1 MNLKAMILCLVSC
14 LLGLVTTVLQASQNS
29 SDASLPVFEV
39 REQTPSRINVES
51 RMGVMIDSTR
61 TLTLNQAMAQGSAW
75 QTITRQSPNFGF
87 TNDAYWF
94 RFQIN
99 NLGQHGVAR
108 FIELPI
114 PFIDDVQLYHYSAGQ
129 LNASYALGD
138 EKPFAQRVVR
148 HQNFVMPLNLAPGAN
163 LIYIRLA
170 SSGTIEAPFRIWD
183 PTRFYEANDDDK
195 LLQGLV
201 IGILLIMIV
210 YNLFVY
216 LSTRDINYLYYIG
229 FVASYLLFHLSLNG
243 YTFAYVWPKAV
254 RWNSFAISTFVAS
267 SELFTCLFA
276 NSFLRLSKFSM
287 PAHYLTRAMTFATA
301 TLLALTFV
309 LPYNWTVRVG
319 AAFTIPIC
327 LTALALGY
335 WRWWRGAKFARYYC
349 IAWTTVLISLSIL
362 NAGKFGVI
370 PSNVWTENASQIGIV
385 LLVLLLSFTLTD
397 RINHDRTLRINAQA
411 VALGHERW
419 ARASQEALIRTKE
432 EANLELEQR
441 VTARTN
447 DLNLTLDQL
456 QLANDQLQR
465 LSSVDGLTQISNR
478 AFFDSALA
486 LEHRRAD
493 RAKSSLSVIMMDIDH
508 FKLAND
514 TYGHMGGDACLRA
527 VAGLMRPRI
536 QRVGDVLAR
545 FGGEEFVMLLID
557 SDLKN
562 SMVLAEGFR
571 ADIEKLEVPFEG
583 RTIRVTASF
592 GVACGTPGRHLTAQE
607 LLARAD
613 NALYQAKHEGRN
625 CVRTLD
631 AVNRPS

>member
-1 MNLKAMILCLVSC
+1 MNLKAVVLCLMTG
-14 LLGLVTTVLQASQNS
+14 LLGLASAALHAS
-29 SDASLPVFEV
+29 PIASEASLPVFEV
-39 REQTPSRINVES
+39 SAQTPGRIDVDS
-51 RMGVMIDSTR
+51 HMGVLVDRTR
-61 TLTLNQAMAQGSAW
+61 TLAPDQVMASASAW

-99 NLGQHGVAR
+99 NLGQQDVAR

-114 PFIDDVQLYHYSAGQ
+114 PFIDDVQLYHYTAGQ
-129 LNASYALGD
+129 LKTSYALGD
-138 EKPFAQRVVR
+138 ELPFAQRVVR
-148 HQNFVMPLNLAPGAN
+148 NQNFVMPLNLAPGAN

-183 PTRFYEANDDDK
+183 PTHFYEANDDEK

-216 LSTRDINYLYYIG
+216 FSTRDINYIYYIG
-229 FVASYLLFHLSLNG
+229 FVASYLFFHLSLNG
-243 YTFAYVWPKAV
+243 YAFAYVWPSAV
-254 RWNSFAISTFVAS
+254 RWNSFAISTFMAS
-267 SELFTCLFA
+267 SELFASLFA
-276 NSFLRLSKFSM
+276 NSFLRLSQFSR
-287 PAHYLTRAMTFATA
+287 PAHYLTRALVIASA
-301 TLLALTFV
+301 LLVALTFV
-309 LPYNWTVRVG
+309 LPYSWTVRVG

-335 WRWWRGAKFARYYC
+335 WRWWRGAKFARFYC
-349 IAWTTVLISLSIL
+349 LAWTTVLISLSIL
-362 NAGKFGVI
+362 DAGKFGLI
-370 PSNVWTENASQIGIV
+370 PTNVWTENASQIGVV

-397 RINHDRTLRINAQA
+397 RINHDRMLRVTAQA
-411 VALGHERW
+411 VALGHERR
-419 ARASQEALIRTKE
+419 ARASQEAFIKTKE
-432 EANLELEQR
+432 EANRELEQR

-456 QLANDQLQR
+456 QRANDQLQR

-486 LEHRRAD
+486 LEHRRSD
-493 RAKSSLSVIMMDIDH
+493 RTKSSLSVIMIDIDH
-508 FKLAND
+508 FKLVND
-514 TYGHMGGDACLRA
+514 TYGHLGGDACLRA

-545 FGGEEFVMLLID
+545 YGGEEFVMLLID
-557 SDLKN
+557 SSLKD
-562 SMVLAEGFR
+562 STALAERFR
-571 ADIEKLEVPFEG
+571 ADIEKLLIPFDG
-583 RTIRVTASF
+583 RTIRVTASL
-592 GVACGTPGRHLTAQE
+592 GVASGIPDPCLSPQA

-613 NALYQAKHEGRN
+613 KALYQAKHDGRN
-625 CVRTLD
+625 CVRSEAT
-631 AVNRPS
+631 VNRES

>member
-1 MNLKAMILCLVSC
+1 MNLKAVVLYILASLLCL
-14 LLGLVTTVLQASQNS
+14 ASAALNASPIAPDS
-29 SDASLPVFEV
+29 SFPVFEV
-39 REQTPSRINVES
+39 SAQTPGRIDVES
-51 RMGVMIDSTR
+51 HMGLLVDSTR
-61 TLTLNQAMAQGSAW
+61 ALAPDQVMAPAKVW
-75 QTITRQSPNFGF
+75 QTITRRSPNFGF

-94 RFQIN
+94 RFQID
-99 NLGQHGVAR
+99 NLGQQDAAR

-114 PFIDDVQLYHYSAGQ
+114 PFIDDVQLYHYTAGQ
-129 LNASYALGD
+129 LKTSYRLGD
-138 EKPFAQRVVR
+138 EMPFAQRVVR

-201 IGILLIMIV
+201 IGILLIMIF

-216 LSTRDINYLYYIG
+216 FSTRDVNYLYYIG
-229 FVASYLLFHLSLNG
+229 FVASYLFFHVSLNG
-243 YTFAYVWPKAV
+243 YAFAYVWPAAV
-254 RWNSFAISTFVAS
+254 RWNSIAISTFVAS
-267 SELFTCLFA
+267 SELFASLFA
-276 NSFLRLSKFSM
+276 GSFLRLSAFSR
-287 PAHYLTRAMTFATA
+287 PAHYLTRALVIASA
-301 TLLALTFV
+301 LLVALTFV
-309 LPYNWTVRVG
+309 LPYSWTVRVG

-349 IAWTTVLISLSIL
+349 IAWTTVLISLSVL
-362 NAGKFGVI
+362 NAGKFGLV
-370 PSNVWTENASQIGIV
+370 PSNIWTENASQIGIV
-385 LLVLLLSFTLTD
+385 LLVLFLSFTLTD

-419 ARASQEALIRTKE
+419 ARSAQEALLKTKE
-432 EANLELEQR
+432 EANRELEQR

-486 LEHRRAD
+486 AEHRRAD
-493 RAKSSLSVIMMDIDH
+493 RAKSSLSVVMIDLDH
-508 FKLAND
+508 FKLVND
-514 TYGHMGGDACLRA
+514 TYGHLGGDACLRA
-527 VAGLMRPRI
+527 LAGLMRPRI

-545 FGGEEFVMLLID
+545 YGGEEFVMLLID
-557 SDLKN
+557 S
-562 SMVLAEGFR
+562 SMKDSMALAEGFR
-571 ADIEKLEVPFEG
+571 ADIEKLAIPFEG

-592 GVACGTPGRHLTAQE
+592 GVASGIPNQYLSPQA
-607 LLARAD
+607 LLAQAD
-613 NALYQAKHEGRN
+613 KALYQAKHDGRN
-625 CVRTLD
+625 CVRSWPT
-631 AVNRPS
+631 ANRES

>member
-1 MNLKAMILCLVSC
+1 MNLKAIILRLVVC
-14 LLGLVTTVLQASQNS
+14 LLGLVSAALHASPVTPDS
-29 SDASLPVFEV
+29 KLPVFEV
-39 REQTPSRINVES
+39 SAQAPGRIDVGS
-51 RMGVMIDSTR
+51 RMGVLVDSTR
-61 TLTLNQAMAQGSAW
+61 TLTPDQAIAAASPW
-75 QTITRQSPNFGF
+75 QSIARQSPNFGF

-99 NLGQHGVAR
+99 NRGQQDLAR

-114 PFIDDVQLYHYSAGQ
+114 PFIDDVQLYHYTAGQ
-129 LNASYALGD
+129 LRTTYTLGD
-138 EKPFAQRVVR
+138 EMPFTQRVVR

-163 LIYIRLA
+163 AIYIRLA

-183 PTRFYEANDDDK
+183 PTHFYETNDDDK

-216 LSTRDINYLYYIG
+216 FSTRDINYVYYIG
-229 FVASYLLFHLSLNG
+229 FVASYLFFHLSLNG
-243 YTFAYVWPKAV
+243 YSFAYIWPNAV
-254 RWNSFAISTFVAS
+254 RWNSFAISTFMAS
-267 SELFTCLFA
+267 SELFTSLFA
-276 NSFLRLSKFSM
+276 NSFLRLNQFSR
-287 PAHYLTRAMTFATA
+287 PAHYLTRALAIA
-301 TLLALTFV
+301 SALLVALTFV
-309 LPYNWTVRVG
+309 LPYSWTVRVG
-319 AAFTIPIC
+319 AAFTIPVC

-349 IAWTTVLISLSIL
+349 IAWTTVLISLSVL
-362 NAGKFGVI
+362 NAGKFGLI
-370 PSNVWTENASQIGIV
+370 PSNIWTENASQIGIV
-385 LLVLLLSFTLTD
+385 LLVLLLSFTLAD

-419 ARASQEALIRTKE
+419 ARAAQEALIRTKE

-447 DLNLTLDQL
+447 DLNRTLEQL
-456 QLANDQLQR
+456 KLANDQLQR
-465 LSSVDGLTQISNR
+465 LSSMDGLTQISNR
-478 AFFDSALA
+478 TFFDSSLA

-493 RAKSSLSVIMMDIDH
+493 RARSSLSVIMMDIDH
-508 FKLAND
+508 FKLVND

-562 SMVLAEGFR
+562 SMVLADGFR
-571 ADIEKLEVPFEG
+571 ADIEKLAVPFEG
-583 RTIRVTASF
+583 CTIRITASF
-592 GVACGTPGRHLTAQE
+592 GVACDTPDRHLNPQE

-625 CVRTLD
+625 CVRTMD
-631 AVNRPS
+631 AVDRPS

>member
-1 MNLKAMILCLVSC
+1 MNLKAVVLCMVTGVLGVVSAA
-14 LLGLVTTVLQASQNS
+14 LHASSIAPIANF
-29 SDASLPVFEV
+29 PVFELSV
-39 REQTPSRINVES
+39 QAPGRIEVGS
-51 RMGVMIDSTR
+51 HMGVLVDNTR
-61 TLTLNQAMAQGSAW
+61 TLAPAQVTAPASAW
-75 QTITRQSPNFGF
+75 QTITRPSPNFGF

-99 NLGQHGVAR
+99 NLRQQDVTR

-114 PFIDDVQLYHYSAGQ
+114 PFIDDVQLYHYTAGQ
-129 LNASYALGD
+129 LKTSYALGD
-138 EKPFAQRVVR
+138 EMPFAQRVVR
-148 HQNFVMPLNLAPGAN
+148 HQNFVMPLKLAPGAN

-183 PTRFYEANDDDK
+183 PTHFYEANDDDK

-216 LSTRDINYLYYIG
+216 FSTRDINYLYYIG
-229 FVASYLLFHLSLNG
+229 FVASYLFFQLSLNG
-243 YTFAYVWPKAV
+243 YTFAYVWPNAV
-254 RWNSFAISTFVAS
+254 RWNSFAISTFMAS

-276 NSFLRLSKFSM
+276 NSFLRLSHFSR
-287 PAHYLTRAMTFATA
+287 PAHYLTQALIIASA
-301 TLLALTFV
+301 LLVALTFV
-309 LPYNWTVRVG
+309 LPYSWTVRVG
-319 AAFTIPIC
+319 AAFTIPVC
-327 LTALALGY
+327 LTALAVGY

-349 IAWTTVLISLSIL
+349 IAWTSVLISLSIL
-362 NAGKFGVI
+362 NAGKFGLI

-419 ARASQEALIRTKE
+419 ARAAQEALIKTKE
-432 EANLELEQR
+432 EANRELERR

-456 QLANDQLQR
+456 QQANGQLQR
-465 LSSVDGLTQISNR
+465 LSSIDGLTQISNR

-486 LEHRRAD
+486 REHRRAD
-493 RAKSSLSVIMMDIDH
+493 RAKNSLSVIMIDIDH
-508 FKLAND
+508 FKMVND

-527 VAGLMRPRI
+527 LAALMQPRV

-545 FGGEEFVMLLID
+545 YGGEEFVLLLID
-557 SDLKN
+557 SRLED
-562 SMVLAEGFR
+562 SMTLAEGFR
-571 ADIEKLEVPFEG
+571 ADIEKLLIPFEG
-583 RTIRVTASF
+583 RAIRVTASF
-592 GVACGTPGRHLTAQE
+592 GVACGMPDRHQSPQA

-613 NALYQAKHEGRN
+613 QALYQAKHDGRN
-625 CVRTLD
+625 CVRSGAT
-631 AVNRPS
+631 VNRES

>member
-1 MNLKAMILCLVSC
+1 MNLKAVVLCMVTGILAL
-14 LLGLVTTVLQASQNS
+14 ASAALHAAPIAPDSNF
-29 SDASLPVFEV
+29 PVFEV
-39 REQTPSRINVES
+39 SAPAPGRIDVGTD
-51 RMGVMIDSTR
+51 MGMLVDSTR
-61 TLTLNQAMAQGSAW
+61 TLALDQVTAAASPWQA
-75 QTITRQSPNFGF
+75 ITRQSPNFGF
-87 TNDAYWF
+87 TKDAYWF

-99 NLGQHGVAR
+99 NLGQQSVAR

-114 PFIDDVQLYHYSAGQ
+114 PFIDDVQLYHYTAGQ
-129 LNASYALGD
+129 LRTSYTLGD
-138 EKPFAQRVVR
+138 EMPFAQRVVR

-183 PTRFYEANDDDK
+183 PTQFYEANDDDK

-216 LSTRDINYLYYIG
+216 FSTRDINYLYYIG
-229 FVASYLLFHLSLNG
+229 FVASYLFFHLSLNG
-243 YTFAYVWPKAV
+243 YTFAYVWPNAV
-254 RWNSFAISTFVAS
+254 RWNSFAISTFMAS

-276 NSFLRLSKFSM
+276 NSFLRLSAFSR
-287 PAHYLTRAMTFATA
+287 PAHYLTRALAIA
-301 TLLALTFV
+301 SALLVALTFV
-309 LPYNWTVRVG
+309 LPYSFTVRVG

-327 LTALALGY
+327 LTALGLGY

-362 NAGKFGVI
+362 NAGKFGLI
-370 PSNVWTENASQIGIV
+370 PSNIWTDNASQIGIV

-419 ARASQEALIRTKE
+419 ARAAQEALVKTKE
-432 EANLELEQR
+432 EANRELEQR
-441 VTARTN
+441 VKARTN

-478 AFFDSALA
+478 AFFDKALT

-493 RAKSSLSVIMMDIDH
+493 RAKSSLAVIMIDIDH
-508 FKLAND
+508 FKQVND
-514 TYGHMGGDACLRA
+514 TYGHMAGDACLRTLA
-527 VAGLMRPRI
+527 ALMRPRI
-536 QRVGDVLAR
+536 RRVGDVLAR
-545 FGGEEFVMLLID
+545 YGGEEFVMLLID
-557 SDLKN
+557 SDLKAATA
-562 SMVLAEGFR
+562 LAEGLR
-571 ADIEKLEVPFEG
+571 AAIEKLVIPFEG
-583 RTIRVTASF
+583 HTIRVTASM
-592 GVACGTPGRHLTAQE
+592 GVASGIPDSCLSTQA
-607 LLARAD
+607 LLIRAD
-613 NALYQAKHEGRN
+613 KALYQAKHDGRN
-625 CVRTLD
+625 CVRSG
-631 AVNRPS
+631 A